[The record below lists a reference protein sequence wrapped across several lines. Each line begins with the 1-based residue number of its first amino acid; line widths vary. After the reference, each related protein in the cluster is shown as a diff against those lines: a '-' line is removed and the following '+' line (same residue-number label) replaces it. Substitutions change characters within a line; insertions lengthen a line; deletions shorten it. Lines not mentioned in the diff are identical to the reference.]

1 MSTVFNF
8 INLVKIFAEFF
19 INDHSYFNFM
29 STSWWEITIL
39 CHPNLEDSICWRLDQ
54 FGCLGTSRE
63 VRGKFYTIQT
73 YIPKLKYQSLEIST
87 LFFWFHQDALNL
99 CLPKPLASW
108 KLINNED
115 WNNRWKKYW
124 QPTEIGQHFLVYPAW
139 LTISKNTKKIVLRLD
154 PGTVFGTGT
163 HPTTQLSLNFL
174 EMCLVNQLK
183 NISILDIGTGSG
195 ILAIAAALLGA
206 NKVHAIDVDYLAV
219 DVALNNQC
227 LNKINPNVL
236 TIYQQSIDQLSESMP
251 NKFDG
256 IICNILAE
264 TMIHKFPKLSKL
276 AKPNTWMILSGILL
290 DQSENVINIL
300 EKYGWTVTNYS
311 QKEQWCAYRIC
322 KVKKI

>member
-8 INLVKIFAEFF
+8 INLVKIFAGFF